1 MNKPLFFSFDGEK
14 ILTDLPPFP
23 NRGFKYADGFFETIL
38 LQNGTFPFLS
48 THALRIQY
56 SLKKLVFHAPEFF
69 FEEKYWQETLKN
81 LCRNEKNARLRL
93 SFFRSGE
100 GFYLPEE
107 NAETAF
113 FLEIMPQNTPNL
125 LFRRSPKKYCIV
137 QKVRKNY
144 SFISEIKAISAQIY
158 VLAALEMRENNAQEA
173 ILLNDENEIVEC
185 LSANLFLKK
194 NDTLFTPP
202 LRSGAVA
209 GVMRAFLLKNLPK
222 IGIPIVE
229 KKLYENDLLTADA
242 LLSVNALTG
251 VSIFEEKINDDFFDR
266 LPLIFLENR

>member
-1 MNKPLFFSFDGEK
+1 MNETLFFYFDGSK
-14 ILTDLPPFP
+14 ILSDLPPFP

-38 LQNGTFPFLS
+38 LQKGFFPFLS
-48 THALRIQY
+48 THVLRIQY
-56 SLKKLVFHAPEFF
+56 SIKKLAFRAPEFF
-69 FEEKYWQETLKN
+69 FEEKYWQNTLKN
-81 LCRNEKNARLRL
+81 LCKNEENARLRL
-93 SFFRSGE
+93 SFFRSGN

-113 FLEIMPQNTPNL
+113 FLEIMPLKTPNL
-125 LFRRSPKKYCIV
+125 LFRRSPKRYCII
-137 QKVRKNY
+137 QNARKNF
-144 SFISEIKAISAQIY
+144 SIISEIKAIGAQIY

-185 LSANLFLKK
+185 LSANIFIRK

-222 IGIPIVE
+222 YGIKIIE
-229 KKLYENDLLTADA
+229 KKLFENDIETADA

-251 VSIFEEKINDDFFDR
+251 VSIFEEKIKDDFFDR
-266 LPLIFLENR
+266 LPQIVSENC